1 MNIIFLLGNT
11 MNKDFKNDDELLMP
25 KKDTR
30 RKKKEKK
37 PVTKRE
43 VHPKNIH
50 KKEKYPNDWTYDTQ
64 S

>member
-1 MNIIFLLGNT
+1 MYGTLLQILGNM
-11 MNKDFKNDDELLMP
+11 MNKDFENELFTP
-25 KKDTR
+25 KKNTH
-30 RKKKEKK
+30 RKKKQKK
-37 PVTKRE
+37 PATKRE

>member
-1 MNIIFLLGNT
+1 M
-11 MNKDFKNDDELLMP
+11 MNKDFENELFIP
-25 KKDTR
+25 KKNTQ

-50 KKEKYPNDWTYDTQ
+50 KKQKYPNDWDYDPTLNQ
-64 S
+64 ADTRYN